1 MDGNLMKPLPKLSAL
16 LMGILLATSAMAAEP
31 LHLLS
36 TTPLPDVSGG
46 DFDHFDVDLARGL
59 LYVPTEEYG
68 SIEVFHLPDGRHL
81 RSDRTLARSPHK
93 LLLTHGG
100 KELWIADAGAASL
113 KIVDT
118 ASFKVTH
125 SIAME
130 AQPDSGIVDEKR
142 GIFYLGN
149 GGKTSEDHAYIS
161 RIALADHAVLGRIAV
176 PAKQVKAM
184 AIDPATDRLF
194 VNFRDRNEIGVIDLA
209 NGKLAGIWQV
219 PGPSRNS
226 ALAFDPQTN
235 RLFVGSRKPGK
246 LFVLDAAGGRL
257 VQTLDI
263 VETSDE
269 IIVDDE
275 NRRLYI
281 AGAGGLDV
289 ISAATP
295 DHYAIEQHIDTLGGK
310 TAQYV
315 PSLHRLYVV
324 HTKGPQAAQA
334 GLQVFDVAPA
344 SAVGPH
350 AQ

>member
-1 MDGNLMKPLPKLSAL
+1 MKPLLKLSAL
-16 LMGILLATSAMAAEP
+16 VAGLLLATSAMAADP
-31 LHLLS
+31 LRLLT
-36 TTPLPDVSGG
+36 TTPLPHVSGG
-46 DFDHFDVDLARGL
+46 DFDHFDVDLERGL

-68 SIEVFHLPDGRHL
+68 SIEVFSLPDGRHL

-93 LLLTHGG
+93 LLLAHGG
-100 KELWIADAGAASL
+100 DELWIADAGAASL
-113 KIVDT
+113 KIADAT
-118 ASFKVTH
+118 SFKVTH
-125 SIAME
+125 SIAVE

-161 RIALADHAVLGRIAV
+161 RIALADHALLGRIAV
-176 PAKQVKAM
+176 PARQVKAM

-194 VNFRDRNEIGVIDLA
+194 VNFRDRNEIGIIDLA
-209 NGKLAGIWQV
+209 SGKLAGIWQV

-226 ALAFDPQTN
+226 ALAFDPRSN

-246 LFVLDAAGGRL
+246 LFVLDAADGKV
-257 VQTLDI
+257 VQTMDI

-269 IIVDDE
+269 IIVDAA
-275 NRRLYI
+275 NQRLYI

-289 ISAATP
+289 IAATTP
-295 DHYAIEQHIDTLGGK
+295 DHYVIEQHIDTLGGK

-324 HTKGPQAAQA
+324 HTRGPQAAQA
-334 GLQVFDVAPA
+334 GLQVFEVR
-344 SAVGPH
+344 
-350 AQ
+350 

>member
-1 MDGNLMKPLPKLSAL
+1 MKPSSNLSVL
-16 LMGILLATSAMAAEP
+16 LAGLLLATSAMAADP
-31 LHLLS
+31 LRLLS

-46 DFDHFDVDLARGL
+46 DFDHFDVDLKRGL

-68 SIEVFHLPDGRHL
+68 SIEVFGLPDGRRL

-93 LLLTHGG
+93 LLLAHGG
-100 KELWIADAGAASL
+100 EELWIADAGAAIL
-113 KIVDT
+113 KIADT
-118 ASFKVTH
+118 TSFKVTH
-125 SIAME
+125 SIPLE

-142 GIFYLGN
+142 GVFYLGN

-184 AIDPATDRLF
+184 AIDAATDCLF
-194 VNFRDRNEIGVIDLA
+194 VNFRDRNEIGIIDLA
-209 NGKLAGIWQV
+209 SGKMTGIWQV

-226 ALAFDPQTN
+226 ALAFDARTN

-246 LFVLDAAGGRL
+246 LYVLDAADGKV
-257 VQTLDI
+257 VQTMDS
-263 VETSDE
+263 VDTSDE
-269 IIVDDE
+269 IIVDDV
-275 NRRLYI
+275 NRRVYI

-289 ISAATP
+289 VSARTP
-295 DHYAIEQHIDTLGGK
+295 DHYVIEQHIDTLGGK

-334 GLQVFDVAPA
+334 GLQVFEVR
-344 SAVGPH
+344 
-350 AQ
+350 